1 MHYRHCNLPQNK
13 ISGGINFLIF
23 LLKKKILAFLCTSMF
38 TKKAPFLF
46 FSIFALSAALTASAQ
61 KTDSVKK
68 DTIKADTTLLNKYR
82 IEPSKNAL
90 PVRVRQ
96 VQITPITIPVTLPD
110 YKFSYWHKW
119 TVFNINFNQS
129 GFTSNWT
136 GGGVSNLALNVNY
149 DFKAEYNKSPLDYT
163 TEVNLLYG
171 TSKIQGEGLRKTND
185 RIFYD
190 NKLATQLSKHW
201 LFFGSLTFESQ
212 FDNGYTY
219 QDPLPPLLISKFM
232 SPGYLTESAG
242 VEYKPNKWFDL
253 RLGAATARQTF
264 VLDTSIYHNQ
274 TDNYG
279 VTPGHTIFNQIAFQG
294 VATVDK
300 DLMPNLHINVRYAL
314 FIPYTQ
320 SIAFISHRVDA
331 TLTAKVNRLIAV
343 TFNGSLLYDKNTAP
357 QAQGTEGLGLGMIYK
372 FP

>member
-1 MHYRHCNLPQNK
+1 
-13 ISGGINFLIF
+13 
-23 LLKKKILAFLCTSMF
+23 LKKKILAFLCNSMF
-38 TKKAPFLF
+38 IKSASVLV
-46 FSIFALSAALTASAQ
+46 FSIFVLSALSASAQ
-61 KTDSVKK
+61 KTDSIKK
-68 DTIKADTTLLNKYR
+68 DSIKTDTVLLNKYR
-82 IEPSKNAL
+82 IEPAKNAL
-90 PVRVRQ
+90 PVRERPI
-96 VQITPITIPVTLPD
+96 QINPVSIPVTLPD
-110 YKFSYWHKW
+110 YKFSYWHKAIL
-119 TVFNINFNQS
+119 FNINFNQAA
-129 GFTSNWT
+129 FTSNWT
-136 GGGVSNLALNVNY
+136 GGGTSNVALNTNF

-163 TEVNLLYG
+163 TEVNLQYG
-171 TSKIQGEGLRKTND
+171 TSKVKGEGFRKTND

-242 VEYKPNKWFDL
+242 LEYKPNKWFDL

-264 VLDTSIYHNQ
+264 VLDTTIYKNQ

-279 VTPGHTIFNQIAFQG
+279 VTVDHTIFNQIAFQG
-294 VATVDK
+294 VATIDK
-300 DLMPNLHINVRYAL
+300 DIMTNLHLTMRYAL

-320 SIAFISHRVDA
+320 SLAYISHRVDA
-331 TLTAKVNRLIAV
+331 TLVAKVNKVIAV
-343 TFNGSLLYDKNTAP
+343 TLNGSFLYDKNTAP
-357 QAQGTEGLGLGMIYK
+357 QAQGTEGLGLGAIYK

>member
-1 MHYRHCNLPQNK
+1 MVIK
-13 ISGGINFLIF
+13 SVSGLICSI
-23 LLKKKILAFLCTSMF
+23 LLLSG
-38 TKKAPFLF
+38 
-46 FSIFALSAALTASAQ
+46 LSAIAQ
-61 KTDSVKK
+61 KTDTVKT
-68 DTIKADTTLLNKYR
+68 DSIKTDTTLLNKLR
-82 IEPSKNAL
+82 IDPGKNEL

-96 VQITPITIPVTLPD
+96 IQITPIAIPVTLPD
-110 YKFSYWHKW
+110 YQFSYWHKW

-129 GFTSNWT
+129 GFTKNWT
-136 GGGVSNLALNVNY
+136 GGGASNLALNVNY

-171 TSKIQGEGLRKTND
+171 TSKIKGEGLRKTND

-201 LFFGSLTFESQ
+201 LFFGALTFESQ

-242 VEYKPNKWFDL
+242 VEFRPNKWFDL

-264 VLDTSIYHNQ
+264 VLDTTIYHNQ
-274 TDNYG
+274 VDNYG
-279 VTPGHTIFNQIAFQG
+279 VTDRHTLFNQIAFQG

-300 DLMPNLHINVRYAL
+300 DLMPNLHITARYAL

-320 SIAFISHRVDA
+320 SLAYISHRVDA
-331 TLTAKVNRLIAV
+331 TLTAKVNKLIAV
-343 TFNGSLLYDKNTAP
+343 TVNGSFLYDKNTAP
-357 QAQGTEGLGLGMIYK
+357 QAQGTEGMGLGMIYK

>member
-1 MHYRHCNLPQNK
+1 MVIKRT
-13 ISGGINFLIF
+13 SG
-23 LLKKKILAFLCTSMF
+23 
-38 TKKAPFLF
+38 LF
-46 FSIFALSAALTASAQ
+46 FSILLFALSASAQ
-61 KTDSVKK
+61 KVDTIKKDSVK
-68 DTIKADTTLLNKYR
+68 IDTTLLNKLR
-82 IEPSKNAL
+82 IDPGKNAL
-90 PVRVRQ
+90 PVRIRPVQ
-96 VQITPITIPVTLPD
+96 VTPITIPVTLPD

-119 TVFNINFNQS
+119 TIFNLNFNQAA
-129 GFTSNWT
+129 FTNNWT
-136 GGGVSNLALNVNY
+136 GGGVSNLALNANY

-171 TSKIQGEGLRKTND
+171 TAKSKGQGVRKTND

-212 FDNGYTY
+212 FGKGFTY
-219 QDPLPPLLISKFM
+219 QDPLPKLEISQFM

-264 VLDTSIYHNQ
+264 VLDTTIYHNQ
-274 TDNYG
+274 PDNYG
-279 VTPGHTIFNQIAFQG
+279 VLPHHTIFNQIAFQG
-294 VATVDK
+294 VATIDK
-300 DLMPNLHINVRYAL
+300 DVMPNLHLTARYAL

-320 SIAFISHRVDA
+320 SLAYVSHRVDA
-331 TLTAKVNRLIAV
+331 TLVAKVNRVVAV
-343 TFNGSLLYDKNTAP
+343 TVNGSLLYDKNTAA
-357 QAQGTEGLGLGMIYK
+357 QAQATEGLGLGVIYK